1 MEFLQE
7 KLQDAEVWV
16 AVGLLIL
23 IGALIWAK
31 VPAMAMKALD
41 ARGVKIQAEL
51 DEALRLRQEA
61 QALLASIKVR
71 REEAEALAAEMIAN
85 AQSDAARLS
94 AEAAVKLEE
103 TIKRRQE
110 MAERKI
116 AIAEA
121 QAAADVKSAAADLA
135 AQLAESV
142 LTARLQGLK
151 SDPLVDRAVSEM
163 AGKLQ

>member
-1 MEFLQE
+1 M
-7 KLQDAEVWV
+7 V
-16 AVGLLIL
+16 IL
-23 IGALIWAK
+23 FGALIWAK

-41 ARGVKIQAEL
+41 ARGLKIQAEL

-71 REEAEALAAEMIAN
+71 REEAETLAAEMIAN
-85 AQSDAARLS
+85 AEADVARMS

-103 TIKRRQE
+103 TIKRRQQ

-121 QAAADVKSAAADLA
+121 QAAADVKAAAADLA
-135 AQLAESV
+135 AQLAEQV
-142 LTARLQGLK
+142 LAARVKDLK
-151 SDPLVDRAVSEM
+151 SDPLVDSAV
-163 AGKLQ
+163 AGLTGRFQ

>member
-1 MEFLQE
+1 MENYLQE
-7 KLQDAEVWV
+7 AEVWV
-16 AVGLLIL
+16 AVGMIIL
-23 IGALIWAK
+23 FAALIWAG
-31 VPAMAMKALD
+31 VPGMAVKALD
-41 ARGVKIQAEL
+41 DRGAKIQAEL

-85 AQSDAARLS
+85 AHADAARMA

-103 TIKRRQE
+103 TIKRRQQ

-121 QAAADVKSAAADLA
+121 QAAADVKAAAAELA
-135 AQLAESV
+135 AQLAEGV
-142 LTARLQGLK
+142 LIARLQGLT